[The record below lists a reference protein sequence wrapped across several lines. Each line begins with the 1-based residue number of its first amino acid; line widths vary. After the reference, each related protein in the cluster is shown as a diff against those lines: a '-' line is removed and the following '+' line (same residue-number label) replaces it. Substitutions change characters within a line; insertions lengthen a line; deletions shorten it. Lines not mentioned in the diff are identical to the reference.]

1 MDDLSGSWEITL
13 NFLMGEA
20 RHSVD
25 LVQEGDELKGRYRS
39 QFGEQE
45 VRGRVRGSEV
55 EMRVGIHYQHC
66 GATYGFRG
74 KVEGDVIQGEVD
86 LGEYWTGRWKGRKVG

>member
-1 MDDLSGSWEITL
+1 MSDLSGSWEIKL
-13 NFLMGEA
+13 SFILGEA
-20 RHSVD
+20 RHSVV
-25 LVQEGDELKGRYRS
+25 LEQEGEELKGKYRS

-55 EMRVGIHYQHC
+55 EMRVGIYYQHC

-74 KVEGDVIQGEVD
+74 KVEGSSIKGEVD
-86 LGEYWTGRWKGRKVG
+86 LGEYWTGGWEGRKVS